1 MTISEVSV
9 RKPVTTAMIYVCLCV
24 IAAIF
29 VPRLGVA
36 MFPSTTMPVLSV
48 STSVKNLGPEEV
60 EKNVTEPL
68 ESALSAISGLESMTS
83 TSSSSSSRI
92 QLTFGYDRDLDD
104 AYADIQQIL
113 TRASRSLP
121 DAADS
126 PSIMKFDMSSM
137 PIMRLTV
144 KGDLSLSDLRTL
156 ADDKITPMLERVEGV
171 ASADSRGGADKQV
184 KVTVSENRLRA
195 YNVTLSDI
203 SSALSKRNV
212 STSGGTLVENG
223 MDYQIYIDEGF
234 NTLDEIRQTVIST
247 VSIPEAGSSVNR
259 SNVVRL
265 VDVADVAYD
274 YDYSGQLVY
283 IDGVPGLYVSVSNVT
298 DSNSA
303 TVAKAVRAALPGINA
318 ELPAG
323 VTVSVISDDT
333 TMITSTMGQVY
344 NSAIQ
349 GGILAMLI
357 ILLFLRSFKGT
368 LIIGLSMPISI
379 LATLLVM
386 SLMDLTLN
394 MMTMTGLI
402 LGIGMIVD
410 SSIVVLDN
418 MHRYREKGENSAV
431 AAIHGSGEMITAI
444 VASTL
449 TTLCVFIPILIY
461 KSQLEML
468 GQMFYEMVITVVA
481 SLSASLIVAI
491 TLVPALGGSIVRLDT
506 RTQKPL
512 RHPLVRKV
520 DEAIDN
526 GFAALENA
534 YAVAIRFALRNRFL
548 VLTLVV
554 AILGVSVLKFS
565 SFGMSFAPSSSSD
578 DTITVSMTLPVGT
591 NKDVTSKYL
600 FEAQDLIAENVKGYD
615 SIIVTVGTGYTGEI
629 QLNLPELSEQTVS
642 AADMKKSVQTLLAS
656 IPNATFS
663 FSSGRGFRRGSAVD
677 VELKSNDSD
686 TVRELGPKIVAL
698 LEEQV
703 PGLTDVAFDLESG
716 RPQYTL
722 VIDRD
727 KAAALGVSISS
738 IATEIQSALN
748 GITATTMQD
757 GNDEIDVVVEL
768 SDADVA
774 YRSDLSK
781 LYVTGN
787 SGKVSLDGLV
797 SFKDSTAPLSINRE
811 EGIRVNHVTASLATG
826 FTASKVQ
833 PLVESAIANGIAVP
847 DSVEIGYGGES
858 RDLSKSGGAMVTV
871 ILIAVFLVFI
881 VMAAQFESL
890 VDPFIIFF
898 SIPLLLIG
906 VVWTYVLTGQTFSL
920 FSAVGIVALVG
931 IVVNNGIVLVDYTNG
946 LLKKKIPVL
955 EACEIAGRSRL
966 RPILMTSLTTII
978 ATVPMGFFPG
988 EGGEMMQPIGVTIVG
1003 GMASGA
1009 FMTLFVTPIMYS
1021 LLNKRRE
1028 KRFEDPASLQN
1039 MLAELDAR

>member
-1 MTISEVSV
+1 MTLSEVSV
-9 RKPVTTAMIYVCLCV
+9 RKPVTTAMIYVLVCV

-36 MFPSTTMPVLSV
+36 LFPSTSMPVLSV
-48 STSVKNLGPEEV
+48 STSCRNLGPEEV
-60 EKNVTEPL
+60 EKNVTQPL
-68 ESALSAISGLESMTS
+68 EAALSALSGLESMTS

-121 DAADS
+121 EGASS
-126 PSIMKFDMSSM
+126 PSIMKFDLGSM

-144 KGDLSLSDLRTL
+144 KGDLSLSDLRNL
-156 ADDKITPMLERVEGV
+156 ADDKITPLLERVEGV
-171 ASADSRGGADKQV
+171 ASAESRGGADKEV
-184 KVTVSENRLRA
+184 RVRVSENRLRA
-195 YNVTLSDI
+195 YNLTLSEI
-203 SSALSKRNV
+203 SSALAKRNV
-212 STSGGTLVENG
+212 TASGGTLVENG
-223 MDYQIYIDEGF
+223 LDYEIYVDEGF
-234 NTLDEIRQTVIST
+234 DTLDDIRQTVISS
-247 VSIPEAGSSVNR
+247 VSIPEPGRSVNR

-265 VDVADVAYD
+265 ADVAEVSYD

-283 IDGVPGLYVSVSNVT
+283 IDGVPGLYVSVTNVT

-303 TVAKAVRAALPGINA
+303 TVAKAVREALPSINA

-323 VTVSVISDDT
+323 VTVSVISDNT
-333 TMITSTMGQVY
+333 TMISSTMGQVY

-349 GGILAMLI
+349 GGILAMAI

-386 SLMDLTLN
+386 SLMNLTLN

-418 MHRYREKGENSAV
+418 MHRYREKGENAAV

-449 TTLCVFIPILIY
+449 TTLCVFVPILIY
-461 KSQLEML
+461 KDQLEML

-481 SLSASLIVAI
+481 SLTASLIVAV
-491 TLVPALGGSIVRLDT
+491 TLVPALGGSIIRLDT

-512 RHPLVRKV
+512 RHPLARKA
-520 DEAIDN
+520 DEAIER

-534 YAVAIRFALRNRFL
+534 YAVAIRFVLRNRFL

-554 AILGVSVLKFS
+554 ALLSVSVLKFA
-565 SFGMSFAPSSSSD
+565 SFGMSFAPSSSTD
-578 DTITVSMTLPVGT
+578 DTISVSMTLPVGT
-591 NKDVTSKYL
+591 DKAVTSESL
-600 FEAQDLIAENVKGYD
+600 FAAQDLIRENVTGYD
-615 SIIVTVGTGYTGEI
+615 SIIVTLGTQNTGDI
-629 QLNLPELSEQTVS
+629 QLNLPEPAKQTVP
-642 AADMKKSVQTLLAS
+642 AAEMRKNVQELLAA

-663 FSSGRGFRRGSAVD
+663 LSSGRGFRSGAAVD
-677 VELKSNDSD
+677 VQLKSNDSD
-686 TVRELGPKIVAL
+686 AVRELGPKIVSL
-698 LEEQV
+698 LEERV
-703 PGLTDVAFDLESG
+703 PGLTDVKFDLESG
-716 RPQYTL
+716 SPQYTL
-722 VIDRD
+722 AIDRD
-727 KAAALGVSISS
+727 RASALGVSVSAIVS
-738 IATEIQSALN
+738 EIQSALN

-757 GNDEIDVVVEL
+757 GNDEIDVVVSL
-768 SDADVA
+768 SEGDIAF
-774 YRSDLSK
+774 RSDLSK
-781 LYVTGN
+781 LYVA
-787 SGKVSLDGLV
+787 GKAGRVSLDGLV
-797 SFKDSTAPLSINRE
+797 SFKATSAPVSIRRE
-811 EGIRVNHVTASLATG
+811 EGIRVNHVTASLQGG
-826 FTASKVQ
+826 FVASKVQ
-833 PLVESAIANGIAVP
+833 PQVEAAIRDALAVP

-858 RDLSKSGGAMVTV
+858 RDLSRSGGAMVTV

-906 VVWTYVLTGQTFSL
+906 VVWTYAFTGQTFSL

-931 IVVNNGIVLVDYTNG
+931 IVVNNGIVLVDYANG

-988 EGGEMMQPIGVTIVG
+988 KGGEMMQPIGVTIVG

-1028 KRFEDPASLQN
+1028 RRFNDPDSLQN
-1039 MLAELDAR
+1039 MLAALDT

>member
-9 RKPVTTAMIYVCLCV
+9 RKPVTTAMIYVLVCV

-48 STSVKNLGPEEV
+48 STSVSNLGPEEV

-83 TSSSSSSRI
+83 TSTSSSSRI

-104 AYADIQQIL
+104 AYADIQQVL
-113 TRASRSLP
+113 TRAISALP
-121 DAADS
+121 DEAGS

-156 ADDKITPMLERVEGV
+156 ADDKITPLLERVEGV

-184 KVTVSENRLRA
+184 KVVVSENRLRA
-195 YNVTLSDI
+195 YDITLTEI
-203 SSALSKRNV
+203 STALDNRNV
-212 STSGGTLVENG
+212 STSGGTLTENG
-223 MDYQIYIDEGF
+223 MDYEIYIDEGF
-234 NTLDEIRQTVIST
+234 DTLDDIRQTVIAT
-247 VSIPEAGSSVNR
+247 VSIPEAGTSVNR

-265 VDVADVAYD
+265 VDVAEVSYD

-303 TVAKAVRAALPGINA
+303 TVAKAVRAALPSINA

-323 VTVSVISDDT
+323 VEVSVISDDT
-333 TMITSTMGQVY
+333 TMITATMSQVY

-386 SLMDLTLN
+386 ALMDLTLN

-418 MHRYREKGENSAV
+418 MHRYREDGDNSAV
-431 AAIHGSGEMITAI
+431 AAIRGSGEMITAI

-449 TTLCVFIPILIY
+449 TTLCVFLPILIY
-461 KSQLEML
+461 KAELEML

-481 SLSASLIVAI
+481 SLTASLIVAV
-491 TLVPALGGSIVRLDT
+491 TLVPALGGSIIRLDT

-512 RHPLVRKV
+512 RHPLVKKI
-520 DEAIDN
+520 DAAIDS
-526 GFAALENA
+526 GFAAMENA
-534 YAVAIRFALRNRFL
+534 YAKAIRFALRNRFL
-548 VLTLVV
+548 VLTFVV
-554 AILGVSVLKFS
+554 GILAVSILKFS

-578 DTITVSMTLPVGT
+578 DTITITMTLPVGT
-591 NKDVTSKYL
+591 DNAVTSEYL
-600 FEAQDLIAENVKGYD
+600 FNAQDLIKENVTGYE

-629 QLNLPELSEQTVS
+629 QLNLPELEDQTVS
-642 AADMKKSVQTLLAS
+642 AAEMKSAIQPLLTS
-656 IPNATFS
+656 LPNATFS
-663 FSSGRGFRRGSAVD
+663 FSSGRGFRSGSAID

-686 TVRELGPKIVAL
+686 TVSELGPKIVAL

-703 PGLTDVAFDLESG
+703 PGLTDVTFDLESG
-716 RPQYTL
+716 SPQYTL

-727 KAAALGVSISS
+727 KAAALGVSIST

-748 GITATTMQD
+748 GITATTIQD
-757 GNDEIDVVVEL
+757 GNDEIDVVVTL
-768 SDADVA
+768 GDGDVS

-781 LYVTGN
+781 LYVTGS
-787 SGKVSLDGLV
+787 SGKISLDSLV
-797 SFKDSTAPLSINRE
+797 SFKETTAPISISRE
-811 EGIRVNHVTASLATG
+811 EGIRVNHVTASLKSG

-833 PLVESAIANGIAVP
+833 PLVEAAITDGIAVP

-858 RDLSKSGGAMVTV
+858 RDLANSGSAMITV
-871 ILIAVFLVFI
+871 ILIAVFLVFV

-906 VVWTYVLTGQTFSL
+906 VVWTYVITGQTFSL

-931 IVVNNGIVLVDYTNG
+931 IVVNNGIVLVDFTNG

-955 EACEIAGRSRL
+955 EACEIAGKSRL

-1021 LLNKRRE
+1021 LMNKRRE
-1028 KRFEDPASLQN
+1028 RRFDDPASLQN
-1039 MLAELDAR
+1039 MLAVLDK